1 MTPPALADNG
11 VDAISAR
18 CAEPGCVYPAGTS
31 CAMAGCPG
39 RNRSRF
45 FKIDAMPLHERP
57 DIWAWGMG
65 IRLAESA
72 RAELRGSTIGPASD
86 VCVSFHAQGVAHD

>member
-11 VDAISAR
+11 VDA
-18 CAEPGCVYPAGTS
+18 
-31 CAMAGCPG
+31 
-39 RNRSRF
+39 
-45 FKIDAMPLHERP
+45 FKIADWPLHERP
-57 DIWAWGMG
+57 DYLDWGMG

-86 VCVSFHAQGVAHD
+86 VCVSFHEVPYG